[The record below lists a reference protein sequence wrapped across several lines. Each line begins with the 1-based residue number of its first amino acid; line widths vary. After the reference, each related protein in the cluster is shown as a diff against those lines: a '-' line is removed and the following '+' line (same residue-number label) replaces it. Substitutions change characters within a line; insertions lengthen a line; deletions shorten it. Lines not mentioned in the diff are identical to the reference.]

1 MEFRLFYSVAG
12 KNCTLECHVETA
24 SVFQALILFLFFF
37 AGNASLIWITAI
49 ISVVFVLVVVVFII
63 KKLRCDK
70 GNFA

>member
-1 MEFRLFYSVAG
+1 MSCGDCFSISGTDF
-12 KNCTLECHVETA
+12 
-24 SVFQALILFLFFF
+24 IPFFF